1 MAAIETICGLTLM
14 VEPFANLSSGFRGFS
29 GFTAAD
35 AAVNSAPK
43 NGVDHP

>member
-1 MAAIETICGLTLM
+1 MAAIETIRKSTLT
-14 VEPFANLSSGFRGFS
+14 VEPFANLSSGFHGFS